1 MTIQISNPP
10 SQPQPRVGKFEGN
23 QSKFRCKDS
32 MFERE
37 TIWVMA
43 MSTYERERERGFV
56 LWLKQIYIYFFI
68 NKFGF
73 GIGALN
79 PKVPKLSFPIM

>member
-10 SQPQPRVGKFEGN
+10 SQPQPRLGKFEGN

-37 TIWVMA
+37 QYGLWLWAHM
-43 MSTYERERERGFV
+43 RERERGFV
-56 LWLKQIYIYFFI
+56 LWLK
-68 NKFGF
+68 
-73 GIGALN
+73 
-79 PKVPKLSFPIM
+79 

>member
-43 MSTYERERERGFV
+43 MSTYERDRERICV
-56 LWLKQIYIYFFI
+56 VVKVDLYIFFY
-68 NKFGF
+68 
-73 GIGALN
+73 
-79 PKVPKLSFPIM
+79 